1 VEVSRLILRQLEN
14 SYQCILSPCDTLG
27 FVGIGVL
34 EALDLTG
41 LTTEQAVEVGA
52 NLVPGACFESV
63 ALCAT
68 SLSRVSRGP
77 NRVMMAGTNLEQVG
91 ALLVVT

>member
-1 VEVSRLILRQLEN
+1 MEVSKLILRQLEIA
-14 SYQCILSPCDTLG
+14 YQCILSPCNTLG

-52 NLVPGACFESV
+52 NLVPA
-63 ALCAT
+63 A
-68 SLSRVSRGP
+68 
-77 NRVMMAGTNLEQVG
+77 
-91 ALLVVT
+91 